1 MLEDRRFY
9 NDVKERIRKRKQR
22 LFYDK
27 GVAVALQVAV
37 ETICRQVPLVGQ
49 QPSEILTLQ
58 APSLLAPASQ
68 KLAAA

>member
-27 GVAVALQVAV
+27 GVAVAPLPSKPPGC
-37 ETICRQVPLVGQ
+37 ICSNLLPRQT
-49 QPSEILTLQ
+49 TLI
-58 APSLLAPASQ
+58 SMVLR
-68 KLAAA
+68 